1 MDGTPGSHLESSA
14 LHRVASAVTAA
25 AVLLF
30 AACSSSESCG
40 QVSPAEA
47 ASCPDLKFRGHVYTE
62 WREVDPPPILQEVGD
77 ATYPE
82 CNDAEMCDAPDLN
95 GFGGTDVWLLEG
107 ADLTDA
113 VIALREGTHTYV
125 IFVRVGV
132 DPEGL
137 PAR

>member
-1 MDGTPGSHLESSA
+1 MDGTPVSHLESRA
-14 LHRVASAVTAA
+14 LHRAAPAVTAA

-30 AACSSSESCG
+30 AACSSSEPCEPA
-40 QVSPAEA
+40 SPAA
-47 ASCPDLKFRGHVYTE
+47 ACPDLKFRGHVYTE
-62 WREVDPPPILQEVGD
+62 WREVDPLPILQEVGD

-82 CNDAEMCDAPDLN
+82 CNDAEMCDAPDLD

-113 VIALREGTHTYV
+113 VIGLREGTHTYV

-137 PAR
+137 LAR